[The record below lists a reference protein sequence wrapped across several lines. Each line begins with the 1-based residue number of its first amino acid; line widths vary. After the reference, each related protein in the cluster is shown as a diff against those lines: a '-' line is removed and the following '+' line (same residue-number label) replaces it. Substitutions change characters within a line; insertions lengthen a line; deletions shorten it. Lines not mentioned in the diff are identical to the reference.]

1 MSKNKKLIEGVSFI
15 TGLVFLLLGGY
26 LIYSYIE
33 NVFSVI
39 KHSDQ
44 SLIFWYLPI
53 LFIGTALF
61 GTGIYF
67 VAICYKSFTG
77 SKNAT
82 NLLKTSLKYLGIVL
96 LVLVGIIIFNQ
107 ILY

>member
-1 MSKNKKLIEGVSFI
+1 MSKNKKLIEGIAIISGVA
-15 TGLVFLLLGGY
+15 FLLFGGY

-44 SLIFWYLPI
+44 SIIFWYLPI

-77 SKNAT
+77 NENAT
-82 NLLKTSLKYLGIVL
+82 NLLKTSLKYLGIVIL
-96 LVLVGIIIFNQ
+96 ILAGIVLFNQ